1 MDWLTNTPFLRKE
14 RGFLLRSSTLG
25 GYSDSEFYVLLTDV

>member
-14 RGFLLRSSTLG
+14 RGFLLRTSTLG
-25 GYSDSEFYVLLTDV
+25 VFYTDPYNTPK